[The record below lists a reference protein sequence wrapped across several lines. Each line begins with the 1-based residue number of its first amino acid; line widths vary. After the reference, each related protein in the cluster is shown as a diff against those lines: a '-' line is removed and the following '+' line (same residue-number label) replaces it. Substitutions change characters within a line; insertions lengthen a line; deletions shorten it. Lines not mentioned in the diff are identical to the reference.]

1 VLTLWR
7 FLVRNVLLLNL
18 RARSCCW
25 SCFGLEADEV
35 VVPGL
40 HECIQG
46 TEQGLLGSRTSCSK
60 SDLGRFTVLQ
70 GRGVEKSVETRE
82 LGRIDGRVREG
93 WVEGNVKRGKM
104 KGVRVRECVVGSRSS
119 LMRAVTKA
127 SYPVCVNSP
136 DC

>member
-7 FLVRNVLLLNL
+7 FLVRNVLLLIL

-46 TEQGLLGSRTSCSK
+46 TEQGLLGGRTSCSK

-82 LGRIDGRVREG
+82 LGRIEGRVREG
-93 WVEGNVKRGKM
+93 RVEGNV
-104 KGVRVRECVVGSRSS
+104 RSGE
-119 LMRAVTKA
+119 M
-127 SYPVCVNSP
+127 
-136 DC
+136 